1 VLGQP
6 PRVYDVPASGP
17 PGATYLTRTAPF
29 RYGWDMDTST
39 YVIFAIS
46 AITVAVIAYKGS
58 CRKR

>member
-1 VLGQP
+1 
-6 PRVYDVPASGP
+6 VYDVPASGP